1 MIRLFAPPT
10 RDVFLRP
17 DPATVANFVIH
28 VVICVVLLVPLSR
41 VAKEQIFDRLV
52 VFLVPKQQEIG
63 TRQRDLG
70 ELPVT
75 AVATDAGLSR
85 GHSDQTGTTGPVP
98 LKGAKPTLDAS
109 DVVAPATT
117 LPGDN
122 ALSML
127 EVDSTV
133 LRDPMS
139 AAPEYPKSLLDRGIE
154 GSAAVRFVVDTDG
167 VVDTISYRVLRATH
181 ADFAVAV
188 RMALPGMRFRPAIRA
203 GSKVRQLVEQTFSF
217 RITPRDSLLSPPRP
231 KPPA

>member
-17 DPATVANFVIH
+17 DPATVANFVVH
-28 VVICVVLLVPLSR
+28 VTVCVLLMVPLSQ

-52 VFLVPKQQEIG
+52 VFLVPPQQQTG
-63 TRQRDLG
+63 TRERDLG
-70 ELPVT
+70 ESVVNAAPVEG
-75 AVATDAGLSR
+75 GLAR
-85 GHSDQTGTTGPVP
+85 GRRDPTGMPGPVP
-98 LKGAKPTLDAS
+98 AKGA
-109 DVVAPATT
+109 APAPDPADELTAARI

-122 ALSML
+122 ALSEL

-139 AAPEYPKSLLDRGIE
+139 DAPEYPRSLLDRGIQ
-154 GSAAVRFVVDTDG
+154 GSTAVRFVVDVDG
-167 VVDTISYRVLRATH
+167 TVDTLTYRVLRATH

-188 RMALPGMRFRPAIRA
+188 RESLKGMRFRPAIRA
-203 GSKVRQLVEQTFSF
+203 GIKVRQLVEQTFSF
-217 RITPRDSLLSPPRP
+217 KIAPKESLPTAPAP

>member
-28 VVICVVLLVPLSR
+28 VVVCVVLLVPLSR

-52 VFLVPKQQEIG
+52 VFLVPPQPATGARE
-63 TRQRDLG
+63 RDLG
-70 ELPVT
+70 DATVS
-75 AVATDAGLSR
+75 AVATEGGLPK
-85 GHSDQTGTTGPVP
+85 GHTSAPGEANP
-98 LKGAKPTLDAS
+98 LPAKGATPAPSPAEAVTPTI
-109 DVVAPATT
+109 

-122 ALSML
+122 ALSQL

-139 AAPEYPKSLLDRGIE
+139 AAPEYPRSMLDRGIE
-154 GSAAVRFVVDTDG
+154 GSASVRFVVDTDG
-167 VVDTISYRVLRATH
+167 VVDTVTYRVLRATH

-188 RMALPGMRFRPAIRA
+188 RVALKGMRFRPAIRA
-203 GSKVRQLVEQTFSF
+203 GNKVRQLVEQTFSF
-217 RITPRDSLLSPPRP
+217 KIAPKDSLLTPPRP

>member
-1 MIRLFAPPT
+1 MA
-10 RDVFLRP
+10 
-17 DPATVANFVIH
+17 
-28 VVICVVLLVPLSR
+28 
-41 VAKEQIFDRLV
+41 
-52 VFLVPKQQEIG
+52 
-63 TRQRDLG
+63 
-70 ELPVT
+70 
-75 AVATDAGLSR
+75 AVATDGGVVK
-85 GHSDQTGTTGPVP
+85 GHSDQTGAADP
-98 LKGAKPTLDAS
+98 LPAKGAMPPIDPS
-109 DVVAPATT
+109 DIVAPATI

-122 ALSML
+122 ALSEL

-139 AAPEYPKSLLDRGIE
+139 DAPEYPKSLLDRGIE

-188 RMALPGMRFRPAIRA
+188 RMSLKGMRFRPAIRA

-217 RITPRDSLLSPPRP
+217 RIVPRDSLLTVPRP